1 MTIPETTEPPA
12 RWRQI
17 AAGGCAIV
25 GFTAFLALVWYA
37 SATLFLLFAGI
48 LFGVFLT
55 ALSDLLK
62 RAIGGGDGLRLA
74 IVCVVFT
81 AALAAFLVLY
91 GATIAEQAE
100 VLTATVKSQ
109 ISTVKDF
116 LARHGVDTSFLDF
129 GTLGTTDNAN
139 APSVTPRLPNAGAI
153 ASSTSTVLN
162 QSLKILAALF
172 STVGNIFI
180 VVLLGIL
187 LAAQPLVY
195 RDGLLRFVP
204 MSHRAPAA
212 ALFDDLGETL
222 RRWLLG
228 QLVTMT
234 TIAVVVSIG
243 LSVIGIPGALALG
256 IQTGLLTFIPT
267 VGGIIAGTIIVL
279 ASLGSG
285 WASLTSAFALY
296 LVVQVL
302 EGNVLTP
309 MIQRRAIEIPP
320 ATIFGAQILLAFLFG
335 LWGLAL
341 TLPLIAV
348 IKVVMRHVYREAGL
362 DMPVAVKT

>member
-12 RWRQI
+12 LWRQI

-62 RAIGGGDGLRLA
+62 RVIGGGDGLRLA

-116 LARHGVDTSFLDF
+116 LDRHGVDTSFLDF
-129 GTLGTTDNAN
+129 GTLTANDNAQ
-139 APSVTPRLPNAGAI
+139 SVTPRLPNAGAI

-204 MSHRAPAA
+204 MSRRAPAA

-285 WASLTSAFALY
+285 WAALISAFALY

-309 MIQRRAIEIPP
+309 MIQRSAIEIPP

-362 DMPVAVKT
+362 DMPIAVKT

>member
-1 MTIPETTEPPA
+1 MTIPDTTERPA
-12 RWRQI
+12 LWRQI

-62 RAIGGGDGLRLA
+62 RVIGGGDGMRLA
-74 IVCVVFT
+74 IVCVIFT

-91 GATIAEQAE
+91 GATIAEQGA

-116 LARHGVDTSFLDF
+116 LDRHGVDTSFLEF
-129 GTLGTTDNAN
+129 GSLTAGDNA
-139 APSVTPRLPNAGAI
+139 AAPRLPNAGAI
-153 ASSTSTVLN
+153 ASGTSTVLS
-162 QSLKILAALF
+162 QSLKILAVLF
-172 STVGNIFI
+172 GTVGNLFI
-180 VVLLGIL
+180 VVLLGVL
-187 LAAQPLVY
+187 LAAQPQVY
-195 RDGLLRFVP
+195 RDGVVRFVP
-204 MSHRAPAA
+204 VSRRAAAA

-234 TIAVVVSIG
+234 TIAIVVSIG
-243 LSVIGIPGALALG
+243 LTVIGIPGALALG

-285 WASLTSAFALY
+285 WASLISAFALY
-296 LVVQVL
+296 LVVQIL

-348 IKVVMRHVYREAGL
+348 IKVVLRHVYREAGL
-362 DMPVAVKT
+362 DMPVVPSP

>member
-1 MTIPETTEPPA
+1 MTTLNPTESPA
-12 RWRQI
+12 LWRQI
-17 AAGGCAIV
+17 AMGGCAIV
-25 GFTAFLALVWYA
+25 AFTALLALLWYA
-37 SATLFLLFAGI
+37 ASTLFLLFAGV

-62 RAIGGGDGLRLA
+62 RVIGGGPGLRLL
-74 IVCVVFT
+74 IVVIIFV
-81 AALAAFLVLY
+81 AAFGTFLVLY
-91 GATIAEQAE
+91 GTTIADQAA
-100 VLTATVKSQ
+100 LLATTVKSQ
-109 ISTVKDF
+109 IGTVKDF
-116 LARHGVDTSFLDF
+116 LDRHGVDTSFLDVSALT
-129 GTLGTTDNAN
+129 GTDTT
-139 APSVTPRLPNAGAI
+139 PSASQHLPNAGAL
-153 ASSTSTVLN
+153 ASGTSTVLS
-162 QSLKILAALF
+162 QSLKILAGLF

-180 VVLLGIL
+180 VLLLGVL
-187 LAAQPLVY
+187 FASQPEVY
-195 RDGLLRFVP
+195 RDGVLRYVGAP
-204 MSHRAPAA
+204 QRARAA

-267 VGGIIAGTIIVL
+267 VGGVVAGAIIVL

-285 WASLTSAFALY
+285 WGPLLSAFGLY
-296 LVVQVL
+296 LVVQLL
-302 EGNVLTP
+302 EGNLLTP

-335 LWGLAL
+335 IWGLAL
-341 TLPLIAV
+341 TLPLIAT
-348 IKVVMRHVYREAGL
+348 IKVVLRHVYL
-362 DMPVAVKT
+362 DNEKVAPASA

>member
-1 MTIPETTEPPA
+1 MTIPETTAPPDL
-12 RWRQI
+12 WRQI

-62 RAIGGGDGLRLA
+62 RVIGGGDGLRLA

-91 GATIAEQAE
+91 GATIAEQAD

-109 ISTVKDF
+109 ISTVKAF
-116 LARHGVDTSFLDF
+116 LDRHGVDTSFLDF
-129 GTLGTTDNAN
+129 GTLSTTDNA
-139 APSVTPRLPNAGAI
+139 PSATSRLPNAGAI

-180 VVLLGIL
+180 VVLLGVL

-195 RDGLLRFVP
+195 RDGMLRLVP
-204 MSHRAPAA
+204 MRHRAAA
-212 ALFDDLGETL
+212 AVLFDDLGETL

-285 WASLTSAFALY
+285 WAALISAFALY

-362 DMPVAVKT
+362 DMPIAVKT

>member
-1 MTIPETTEPPA
+1 MTTPDTTEPPA
-12 RWRQI
+12 LWRQI

-25 GFTAFLALVWYA
+25 AFAALLALVWY
-37 SATLFLLFAGI
+37 SSSTLFLLFAGI
-48 LFGVFLT
+48 LFGVFLS

-62 RAIGGGDGLRLA
+62 RLVGGGDALRLA
-74 IVCVVFT
+74 IVCVVFVT
-81 AALAAFLVLY
+81 ALAAFLVLY
-91 GATIAEQAE
+91 GATIAEQAS

-109 ISTVKDF
+109 IATVKDF
-116 LARHGVDTSFLDF
+116 LDRHGVDTSFLD
-129 GTLGTTDNAN
+129 LGALTAAENATSTT
-139 APSVTPRLPNAGAI
+139 PHLPNAGAI
-153 ASSTSTVLN
+153 ASGTSTVLN
-162 QSLKILAALF
+162 QTLKILAGLF

-187 LAAQPLVY
+187 VAAQPQVY
-195 RDGLLRFVP
+195 RDGLLRLVP
-204 MSHRAPAA
+204 RPRRAAAA

-267 VGGIIAGTIIVL
+267 VGGIIAGSIIVL

-285 WASLTSAFALY
+285 WAALISAFGLY
-296 LVVQVL
+296 LVVQIL

-320 ATIFGAQILLAFLFG
+320 ATIFGSQILLAFLFG

-348 IKVVMRHVYREAGL
+348 IKVVLRHVYAEEETVG
-362 DMPVAVKT
+362 P

>member
-1 MTIPETTEPPA
+1 MTTFDPIESPA
-12 RWRQI
+12 LWRQI

-25 GFTAFLALVWYA
+25 GFTALLALIWYA
-37 SATLFLLFAGI
+37 ASTLFLLFAGI

-62 RAIGGGDGLRLA
+62 RVIGGGPGLRLI
-74 IVCVVFT
+74 IVVIMFV
-81 AALAAFLVLY
+81 AAFGTFLVLY
-91 GATIAEQAE
+91 GTTIADQAA
-100 VLTATVKSQ
+100 LLATTVKSQ
-109 ISTVKDF
+109 VGTVKDF
-116 LARHGVDTSFLDF
+116 LDRHGVDTSFLDVSALT
-129 GTLGTTDNAN
+129 GTETM
-139 APSVTPRLPNAGAI
+139 PSTSPHLPNAGAL
-153 ASSTSTVLN
+153 ASGTSTVLS
-162 QSLKILAALF
+162 QSLKILAGLF

-180 VVLLGIL
+180 VLLLGVLL
-187 LAAQPLVY
+187 ASQPQVY
-195 RDGLLRFVP
+195 RDGVLRFF
-204 MSHRAPAA
+204 RAPQRTRAA

-234 TIAVVVSIG
+234 TIAIVVSIG

-267 VGGIIAGTIIVL
+267 VGGIIAGAIIVL

-285 WASLTSAFALY
+285 WAALFSAFGLY
-296 LVVQVL
+296 LVVQLL

-309 MIQRRAIEIPP
+309 LIQRRAIEIPP

-335 LWGLAL
+335 IWGLAL
-341 TLPLIAV
+341 TLPLIAT
-348 IKVVMRHVYREAGL
+348 IKVVLRHIYRDDAEAAPATG
-362 DMPVAVKT
+362 